1 MIAAVLITLTLSA
14 ALVLTGTPAQA
25 TKPVSFRGFTIQ
37 IPLNW
42 KVKKEAFG
50 DLTVVTGACSKRA
63 VECPGF
69 SLGGPSAIASAS
81 EGGPYKVGAPYHP
94 SSGVVECVPDKRYW
108 EGVPP
113 FKPARTSAVR
123 VGTRT
128 ARFTEWKLTCQTR
141 TSKPTSV
148 SFTQRIWYL
157 RKEKVLVVDQ
167 WKTPGL
173 SAVLAK
179 AVWK

>member
-1 MIAAVLITLTLSA
+1 MLMTLTLSA

-25 TKPVSFRGFTIQ
+25 TKSVSFQGFTIQ
-37 IPLNW
+37 IPAAW
-42 KVKKEAFG
+42 KVKKDPVGGLA
-50 DLTVVTGACSKRA
+50 VVTGACSKRA
-63 VECPGF
+63 AECPGF
-69 SLGGPSAIASAS
+69 SIGGARDIAYAS

-94 SSGVVECVPDKRYW
+94 SSGVMECVPDKRYW
-108 EGVPP
+108 EGVQPV
-113 FKPARTSAVR
+113 KPARTSTVAV
-123 VGTRT
+123 GAGRT
-128 ARFTEWKLTCQTR
+128 ARFTEWRLTCQTK

-148 SFTQRIWYL
+148 AYTQRIWYL

-173 SAVLAK
+173 GNILAK

>member
-1 MIAAVLITLTLSA
+1 MLMTLTLSA

-37 IPLNW
+37 IPVSW
-42 KVKKEAFG
+42 KVKKDPVG
-50 DLTVVTGACSKRA
+50 GLDVVTGACSKRA
-63 VECPGF
+63 MECPGF
-69 SLGGPSAIASAS
+69 SLGGPRAISYAS
-81 EGGPYKVGAPYHP
+81 EGGTYRPGEPYHP
-94 SSGVVECVPDKRYW
+94 STGVVECVPDRRYF

-113 FKPARTSAVR
+113 VR
-123 VGTRT
+123 PSRAATVQVGAGHR
-128 ARFTEWKLTCQTR
+128 ARFTEWRLGCQTK
-141 TSKPTSV
+141 TSKPVPV

-173 SAVLAK
+173 GNILAK

>member
-1 MIAAVLITLTLSA
+1 MLMTLTLSA

-37 IPLNW
+37 VPIGW
-42 KVKKEAFG
+42 KVKKDAIG
-50 DLTVVTGACSKRA
+50 GLDVVTGACSKRA

-69 SLGGPSAIASAS
+69 SIGGPRAIAYAS
-81 EGGPYKVGAPYHP
+81 EGGPYRAGQPYHP
-94 SSGVVECVPDKRYW
+94 SSGVMECVPDRRYW

-113 FKPARTSAVR
+113 VRPSRAANVR
-123 VGTRT
+123 VGAGHR
-128 ARFTEWKLTCQTR
+128 ARFTEWKLNCR
-141 TSKPTSV
+141 TKTGKPTSV

-157 RKEKVLVVDQ
+157 RKENILVVDQ

-173 SAVLAK
+173 GTILAM